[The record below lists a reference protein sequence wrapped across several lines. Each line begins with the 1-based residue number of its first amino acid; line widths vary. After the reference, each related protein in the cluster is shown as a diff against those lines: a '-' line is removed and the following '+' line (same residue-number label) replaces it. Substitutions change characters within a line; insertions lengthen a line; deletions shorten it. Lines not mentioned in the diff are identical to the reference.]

1 MATPN
6 PLLRSP
12 GNNIHKNILDTL
24 IAHYKLN
31 EIKNNNSIA
40 FLRKRLESGN
50 LAGRII
56 FNIPGYGN
64 LQVRVKNNKAKANA
78 NRARARPTQNPI
90 ARINANRRRPKTPR
104 GFGRIL
110 QPVASAAGKMAM
122 ALSGFR

>member
-12 GNNIHKNILDTL
+12 GNNIHKNSLASL

-31 EIKNNNSIA
+31 KNKNNNSIA

-50 LAGRII
+50 LVGHII

-64 LQVRVKNNKAKANA
+64 LQMRVNA
-78 NRARARPTQNPI
+78 NRARARANAARPTPNPL
-90 ARINANRRRPKTPR
+90 ARVNSARPRSNNIKR
-104 GFGRIL
+104 HRHGGVL
-110 QPVASAAGKMAM
+110 GAMGAAGKLLGAF
-122 ALSGFR
+122 ARR